1 MISRDGSIK
10 RLARHGFTV
19 APFLWVLAACGA
31 GNGEGL
37 DASGRPV
44 SGPPMA
50 SSDFQEIQDTIFT
63 PICTQCHVGANAPQG
78 LRLDAAN
85 SYAMLVNVASAESP
99 GTLRV
104 SPGNPAA
111 SYIVQKIEGT
121 AAVGVR
127 MPANGPPYL
136 PQDRIDLVK
145 RWITAGAPMAAQPA
159 NVLQVTSSVPAATEI
174 APAGTNKLL
183 LVFNA
188 GVDPSRVGV
197 NSLELRD
204 ANDALVPI
212 AAATVP
218 SGRANVVEITLGRPL
233 PAGSFQL
240 DVRGDGPAPLADMA
254 GHVLDGDGDGT
265 AGGDHLIPFDVA
277 GGAVR

>member
-1 MISRDGSIK
+1 MFGDSIDGGRN
-10 RLARHGFTV
+10 RLLA
-19 APFLWVLAACGA
+19 APVIFILAACGA
-31 GNGEGL
+31 GNGVGL
-37 DASGRPV
+37 DASGRPI
-44 SGPPMA
+44 SGPPGA
-50 SSDFQEIQDTIFT
+50 NSDFQEIQDTIFT

-104 SPGNPAA
+104 SPGNPDA
-111 SYIVQKIEGT
+111 SYIVQKIEGI

-145 RWITAGAPMAAQPA
+145 RWITAGASMAAQPA
-159 NVLQVTSSVPAATEI
+159 DVLQVTSSVPAVAEA
-174 APAGTNKLL
+174 APAGTAKLT

-188 GVDPSRVGV
+188 DVDPARLDA

-204 ANDALVPI
+204 ANDELVPI

-218 SGRANVVEITLGRPL
+218 KGRANVVEIALARPL

-240 DVRGDGPAPLADMA
+240 AVRGEGPAPLTDMA
-254 GHVLDGDGDGT
+254 GHVLDGDGDGIP
-265 AGGDHLIPFDVA
+265 GGDRLIPFEVA
-277 GGAVR
+277 GGATR